1 MSTPKPGTP
10 TQVAHPWRAAVRTIV
25 AYLVVIVPALIVAI
39 PVIADQLG
47 PYLPEAWAAW
57 LLAAATFLATLVG
70 LATRLMAL
78 PQVQA
83 VLETAGLGTGVHVE
97 GHGRRADRDGVMD
110 GRDTPR
116 GERDADA

>member
-1 MSTPKPGTP
+1 MNTPTPGTP

-25 AYLVVIVPALIVAI
+25 AYLAVVIPALVVAI

-57 LLAAATFLATLVG
+57 LLGAATFLATLVG

-83 VLETAGLGTGVHVE
+83 ALETIGLGTGVHAE
-97 GHGRRADRDGVMD
+97 GHGRRADRDPVKD
-110 GRDTPR
+110 GRDTPT
-116 GERDADA
+116 GEW